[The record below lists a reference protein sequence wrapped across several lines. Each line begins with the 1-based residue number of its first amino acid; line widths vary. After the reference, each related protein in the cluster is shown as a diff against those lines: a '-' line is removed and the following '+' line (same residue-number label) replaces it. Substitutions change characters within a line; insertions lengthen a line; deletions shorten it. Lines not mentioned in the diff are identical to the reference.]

1 MPQPPTYNNGPSDH
15 TNPIDRQRPAGRY
28 QAAGKTAA
36 KSQLSSKLL
45 AVGLVAIVV
54 LAVIFGARYMANR
67 SAVPVSA
74 QMGEFETID
83 DNHIGMYVDVLRDD
97 VSQPSY
103 CIVKALDYNM
113 AEVGRREILIPAGGP
128 EAQRLWTVIPTRA
141 YPVSVGV
148 YGCATDIPHH
158 MDLQ

>member
-74 QMGEFETID
+74 QMGEF
-83 DNHIGMYVDVLRDD
+83 
-97 VSQPSY
+97 
-103 CIVKALDYNM
+103 
-113 AEVGRREILIPAGGP
+113 
-128 EAQRLWTVIPTRA
+128 
-141 YPVSVGV
+141 
-148 YGCATDIPHH
+148 
-158 MDLQ
+158 